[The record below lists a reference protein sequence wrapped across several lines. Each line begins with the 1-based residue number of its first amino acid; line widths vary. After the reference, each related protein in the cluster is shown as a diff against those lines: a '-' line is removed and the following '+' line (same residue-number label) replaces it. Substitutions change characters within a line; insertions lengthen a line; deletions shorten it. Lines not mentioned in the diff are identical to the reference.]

1 MNQLITSILALL
13 MTTMTIT
20 AAAPIDPPNAAPD
33 ALARP
38 SDELQLP
45 KSQEGSIE
53 AQQAFCYNT
62 CHAISVQHPEK
73 PANESESWQGI
84 CRNVCEVMLRQ
95 QRDG

>member
-1 MNQLITSILALL
+1 MNQFITSILAFL
-13 MTTMTIT
+13 MTTTTIT
-20 AAAPIDPPNAAPD
+20 AAAPIDPPNAAP
-33 ALARP
+33 AVLAQP

-45 KSQEGSIE
+45 KSQGSSIE

-62 CHAISVQHPEK
+62 CHAISLQAPEK
-73 PANESESWQGI
+73 PAKESESWQAI